1 MYDWDEPAE
10 WQREQP
16 DRPATVNEAIDEYA
30 RNAGAMF
37 PDRAWLS
44 TSWDTWVQ
52 NRTTRVLRC
61 RTRRRSTN
69 PETASRSRCR
79 PPVGG
84 ETGA

>member
-1 MYDWDEPAE
+1 MYDWDELAE

-52 NRTTRVLRC
+52 NPHY
-61 RTRRRSTN
+61 SG
-69 PETASRSRCR
+69 
-79 PPVGG
+79 PPVPHP
-84 ETGA
+84 EEEH